1 MFKKTCS
8 SHIVC
13 ILFTLILEVLKYKV
27 KSEIVWRVF
36 INELLSKVAYV
47 FNKQVKKDREPSDLI
62 HILKAWNFAKIIFNK
77 SKARA
82 FLNLQFQHENSRIQA
97 HKTESCLSFWDNGA
111 LCSLEQKRTASIHH
125 INTSE

>member
-1 MFKKTCS
+1 M
-8 SHIVC
+8 C

-97 HKTESCLSFWDNGA
+97 HKTDSCLSF
-111 LCSLEQKRTASIHH
+111 SLR
-125 INTSE
+125 